1 MPNEESSVSITIR
14 KGLEN
19 SLVIQDMTSV
29 FSNASKDDTDFLKP
43 SYEKAVAAVKSY
55 LDRADKVFEQYKNA
69 ESITKKNNILYQ
81 SPSNIIAFTGEKGTG
96 KTSAMLSFSNAL
108 NSKETIES
116 IGLKSDRKFLVLNP
130 IDPTMLEDN
139 QNILNAVLS
148 RMMNKA
154 QELWNS
160 SSQYDE
166 RRISYE
172 EMRNDLVNKF
182 RSCLDEISAM
192 KSSRSIE
199 NLDQLQKYGDS
210 AILKD
215 DLTTLVR
222 YLIDFSERNCSFDKK
237 NNILV
242 ILIDDTDCQIT
253 KGYEVMEDIRRYLT
267 LPNVLILMA
276 CDISALHNIILQEY
290 ERQFSQFLSINE
302 NLHKSLSDIENYSSA
317 YLVKLLPPTNKIY
330 LPDFDTLLKENTHQL
345 DIHYVEEVSKGY
357 NELKKFDYLEL
368 DNGQKSFEAKIL
380 TYLYK
385 RTYLFFSE
393 RIDHCNEILPQTL
406 RGMSQMLHFLSTL
419 QEIPEPSADQ
429 LKNLETIE
437 KYIKNNQLPILEK
450 NIDSFEA
457 YFLNEWAVN
466 KLNPD
471 FRDIIVEIT
480 KQDSADRIT
489 FIYKKL
495 KDYYYFDMNV
505 NTPTYYELDQRLQS
519 ISGEITYDNLTPDNN
534 YNNVISSTE
543 NKLNVFAVRTTLD
556 ILNFKDL
563 IIFTRN
569 SNNSKIS
576 PNDYLIRKG
585 SFPNLFYLNKEELPF
600 YSEYQNNEL
609 STEIFMNP
617 LMGISYA
624 FQSGFNSTLSLKSDP
639 RLDSITNYCQKRLAY
654 IIACNYDAKLL
665 IRKTVRKINEETN
678 SEKGMDLNRAIEFI
692 YKEIVSEFNKVNLGM
707 LSNITRVIINDNY
720 NIMRWRTAARQ
731 MRNLISHENAGSFK
745 NNEYIITIVNMLPDK
760 YPENKDEREIVR
772 DELDLITGYL
782 KQEEDKTATDI
793 ANRISK
799 FLTEHRADI
808 DYARHEYRD
817 LYRDINNYFAK
828 G

>member
-29 FSNASKDDTDFLKP
+29 FSDASKDDTNFLKP

-69 ESITKKNNILYQ
+69 ESITEKNNILYQ

-108 NSKETIES
+108 NKKETIKR
-116 IGLKSDRKFLVLNP
+116 IGLNSDRKFLVLNP
-130 IDPTMLEDN
+130 IDPTMLEYN

-160 SSQYDE
+160 SGQYDE

-172 EMRNDLVNKF
+172 EMRNDLVKQF
-182 RSCLDEISAM
+182 RTCLDEVAAV
-192 KSSRSIE
+192 KSSRPIE
-199 NLDQLQKYGDS
+199 NLDQLQEYGDS

-215 DLTTLVR
+215 NLTTLVR
-222 YLIDFSERNCSFDKK
+222 YLIDFSEKNCSFDNK

-253 KGYEVMEDIRRYLT
+253 KGYKVMEDIRRYLT

-290 ERQFSQFLSINE
+290 EKQFSQFLNRSE
-302 NLHKSLSDIENYSSA
+302 DLHKSLSDIENYSSA

-330 LPDFDTLLKENTHQL
+330 LPDFDTLLKENTHHL
-345 DIHYVEEVSKGY
+345 DIHYVEEDSIEY
-357 NELKKFDYLEL
+357 DFKKTDYLEL
-368 DNGQKSFEAKIL
+368 DNGQKGFEAKIL

-419 QEIPEPSADQ
+419 QEIPEPSTDQ
-429 LKNLETIE
+429 LKNQETI
-437 KYIKNNQLPILEK
+437 KKFNKNNQLPILEK

-466 KLNPD
+466 KLKPD

-480 KQDSADRIT
+480 KQDPADRIT

-519 ISGEITYDNLTPDNN
+519 ISGEITDDNLTPDNN

-543 NKLNVFAVRTTLD
+543 NKLNVFAVRTILD

-563 IIFTRN
+563 ISFTRN
-569 SNNSKIS
+569 SSNSKIS

-609 STEIFMNP
+609 SSEIFMNP
-617 LMGISYA
+617 LMGITYA
-624 FQSGFNSTLSLKSDP
+624 FQSGFYSNLSLKSDP

-665 IRKTVRKINEETN
+665 IRKTVRKINEET
-678 SEKGMDLNRAIEFI
+678 SGEKDMNLSKAMEFI

-707 LSNITRVIINDNY
+707 LSGITGVIINDNY

-731 MRNLISHENAGSFK
+731 MRNLIPHENAGSSK
-745 NNEYIITIVNMLPDK
+745 NNDYIITIVNMLPDR

-772 DELDLITGYL
+772 DELDLIAEYL
-782 KQEEDKTATDI
+782 KQEEDKTAADI

-817 LYRDINNYFAK
+817 LYRNINNYFAK